1 MNAIAPVRR
10 LTVLY
15 DAECSLCAFLRD
27 WLLRQPQLVPLEP
40 VPAASEEA
48 RRRFPGL
55 DHGATLDE
63 ITVVGDAGQVY
74 RGPAAWVVTLWALRE
89 HRPLAHRLSTP
100 SGRQVARGA
109 GAPGAA
115 RRRAVGRPGVPARG
129 RLVVP
134 PRQRL
139 ELHRARLRRRHLR
152 PSVAAPLLTLGSLP
166 VPAKNDGPDDGATPT
181 KSEQTRALILET
193 AMRLFQER
201 GYDKTT
207 MRAIAKEAGVSVG
220 NAYYYFAGKE
230 HLIQGF
236 YDRIAAEHQV
246 AVREILDRERDL
258 EARLAGVLRAWLDIA
273 APYHEFAVQ
282 FFKNAA
288 DPDSPLSPF
297 SPESEHAREEAI
309 SVHREVL
316 AGATKTKVPEEL
328 RDVLPELMWLSQMG
342 LVLYWIFDRTEGR
355 ERSYRLAE
363 RGARLTA
370 RGVVLARFRVLRPL
384 VREVHE
390 LFTEFLPGMTNAIP
404 DPAARRRSD
413 P

>member
-1 MNAIAPVRR
+1 M
-10 LTVLY
+10 
-15 DAECSLCAFLRD
+15 
-27 WLLRQPQLVPLEP
+27 
-40 VPAASEEA
+40 
-48 RRRFPGL
+48 
-55 DHGATLDE
+55 
-63 ITVVGDAGQVY
+63 
-74 RGPAAWVVTLWALRE
+74 
-89 HRPLAHRLSTP
+89 
-100 SGRQVARGA
+100 
-109 GAPGAA
+109 
-115 RRRAVGRPGVPARG
+115 
-129 RLVVP
+129 
-134 PRQRL
+134 
-139 ELHRARLRRRHLR
+139 
-152 PSVAAPLLTLGSLP
+152 
-166 VPAKNDGPDDGATPT
+166 PAKNDSPGPGDAPS

-207 MRAIAKEAGVSVG
+207 MRAIAQEAGVSVG

-236 YDRIAAEHQV
+236 YDRIAAEHQAAAR
-246 AVREILDRERDL
+246 AVLDRETGL
-258 EARLAGVLRAWLDIA
+258 EARLAGVLKAWLDVA
-273 APYHEFAVQ
+273 TPYHEFAVQ

-297 SPESEHAREEAI
+297 SPESEHARREAI

-363 RGARLTA
+363 RGARLTS
-370 RGVVLARFRVLRPL
+370 RGVALARFRVLRPL

-390 LFTEFLPGMTNAIP
+390 LFTDFLPGMTRVL
-404 DPAARRRSD
+404 PAPGGKSAGS
-413 P
+413 

>member
-1 MNAIAPVRR
+1 V
-10 LTVLY
+10 
-15 DAECSLCAFLRD
+15 S
-27 WLLRQPQLVPLEP
+27 
-40 VPAASEEA
+40 
-48 RRRFPGL
+48 
-55 DHGATLDE
+55 
-63 ITVVGDAGQVY
+63 
-74 RGPAAWVVTLWALRE
+74 
-89 HRPLAHRLSTP
+89 
-100 SGRQVARGA
+100 
-109 GAPGAA
+109 
-115 RRRAVGRPGVPARG
+115 
-129 RLVVP
+129 
-134 PRQRL
+134 
-139 ELHRARLRRRHLR
+139 
-152 PSVAAPLLTLGSLP
+152 
-166 VPAKNDGPDDGATPT
+166 AKNDGPDDGATPT

-220 NAYYYFAGKE
+220 NAYYYFEGKE

-246 AVREILDRERDL
+246 AVREILDRESDL

-297 SPESEHAREEAI
+297 SPESEHARVEAI

-316 AGATKTKVPEEL
+316 AGATKTKVAEDL
-328 RDVLPELMWLSQMG
+328 RDILPELMWLSQMG

-370 RGVVLARFRVLRPL
+370 RGVALARFRVLRPL

-390 LFTEFLPGMTNAIP
+390 LFTDFLPGMTRAAP
-404 DPAARRRSD
+404 DPAARRTDS
-413 P
+413 

>member
-1 MNAIAPVRR
+1 M
-10 LTVLY
+10 
-15 DAECSLCAFLRD
+15 S
-27 WLLRQPQLVPLEP
+27 
-40 VPAASEEA
+40 
-48 RRRFPGL
+48 
-55 DHGATLDE
+55 
-63 ITVVGDAGQVY
+63 
-74 RGPAAWVVTLWALRE
+74 
-89 HRPLAHRLSTP
+89 
-100 SGRQVARGA
+100 
-109 GAPGAA
+109 
-115 RRRAVGRPGVPARG
+115 
-129 RLVVP
+129 
-134 PRQRL
+134 
-139 ELHRARLRRRHLR
+139 
-152 PSVAAPLLTLGSLP
+152 
-166 VPAKNDGPDDGATPT
+166 AKNDGPDDGATPT

-207 MRAIAKEAGVSVG
+207 MRAIAQEAGVSVG

-246 AVREILDRERDL
+246 AVREILDRETDL
-258 EARLAGVLRAWLDIA
+258 EARLAGVLRTWLDIA

-297 SPESEHAREEAI
+297 SPESEHARVEAI

-328 RDVLPELMWLSQMG
+328 RDILPELMWLSQMG

-370 RGVVLARFRVLRPL
+370 RGVALARFRVLRPL

-390 LFTEFLPGMTNAIP
+390 LFTDFLPGMTRAIP
-404 DPAARRRSD
+404 DPAARRTES
-413 P
+413 

>member
-1 MNAIAPVRR
+1 M
-10 LTVLY
+10 
-15 DAECSLCAFLRD
+15 
-27 WLLRQPQLVPLEP
+27 
-40 VPAASEEA
+40 
-48 RRRFPGL
+48 
-55 DHGATLDE
+55 
-63 ITVVGDAGQVY
+63 
-74 RGPAAWVVTLWALRE
+74 
-89 HRPLAHRLSTP
+89 
-100 SGRQVARGA
+100 
-109 GAPGAA
+109 
-115 RRRAVGRPGVPARG
+115 
-129 RLVVP
+129 
-134 PRQRL
+134 
-139 ELHRARLRRRHLR
+139 
-152 PSVAAPLLTLGSLP
+152 
-166 VPAKNDGPDDGATPT
+166 PAKNEGPEEGSAPST

-207 MRAIAKEAGVSVG
+207 MRAIAQEAGVSVG

-246 AVREILDRERDL
+246 AVREVLARESEL
-258 EARLAGVLRAWLDIA
+258 EARLAGVLKVWLDIA
-273 APYHEFAVQ
+273 QPYHEFAVQ

-297 SPESEHAREEAI
+297 SPESEHARVEAI
-309 SVHREVL
+309 AVHREVL
-316 AGATKTKVPEEL
+316 RGATKTKVPEEL
-328 RDVLPELMWLSQMG
+328 RDILPELMWLSQMG

-370 RGVVLARFRVLRPL
+370 RGVSLARFRVLRPL

-390 LFTEFLPGMTNAIP
+390 LFTDFLPGMTKVIP
-404 DPAARRRSD
+404 DPGRK